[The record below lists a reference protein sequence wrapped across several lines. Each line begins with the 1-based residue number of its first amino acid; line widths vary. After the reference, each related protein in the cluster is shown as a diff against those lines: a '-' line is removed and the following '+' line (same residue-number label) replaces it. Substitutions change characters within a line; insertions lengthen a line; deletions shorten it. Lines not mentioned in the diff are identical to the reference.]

1 MPKVLIADDEPF
13 QRILIRET
21 LTVDPQFEFV
31 EAENGAQA
39 LDKARREHPDLI
51 ILDIMMPDMD
61 GLQVSRALK
70 ADPNLQDIPVIMV
83 TALNKEEDRVNALD
97 AGAANFVSK
106 PFEADELQDVVY
118 QALNRNSA
126 QSRP

>member
-1 MPKVLIADDEPF
+1 VPKVLIADDEPF

-21 LTVDPQFEFV
+21 LTVDPQFVFV

-39 LDKARREHPDLI
+39 LDKARREQPDLI
-51 ILDIMMPDMD
+51 ILDIMMPEMD

-70 ADPNLQDIPVIMV
+70 ADPNLQAIPVIMV

-97 AGAANFVSK
+97 AGAANFLSK

-118 QALNRNSA
+118 QALNRDSA
-126 QSRP
+126 ASGS

>member
-1 MPKVLIADDEPF
+1 MSKVLIADDEPF

-39 LDKARREHPDLI
+39 LDNARREQPDLI
-51 ILDIMMPDMD
+51 ILDIMMPDMN
-61 GLQVSRALK
+61 GLQVCRALK
-70 ADPNLQDIPVIMV
+70 ADPNLRAVPVIMV

-126 QSRP
+126 QSRS

>member
-1 MPKVLIADDEPF
+1 MPRVLIADDEPF

-21 LTVDPQFEFV
+21 LTEDPEFAFF

-39 LDKARREHPDLI
+39 LEKARREQPDLI

-61 GLQVSRALK
+61 GLQVCRLLK
-70 ADPNLQDIPVIMV
+70 SDPRLQTIPVIMV

-97 AGAANFVSK
+97 AGADNFLSK
-106 PFEADELQDVVY
+106 PFEADELQSVVND
-118 QALNRNSA
+118 ALDRAGTS
-126 QSRP
+126 

>member
-1 MPKVLIADDEPF
+1 MPRVLIADDEPY

-21 LTVDPQFEFV
+21 LTEDPEFAFS

-39 LDKARREHPDLI
+39 LEQARSEQPDLI

-61 GLQVSRALK
+61 GLQVCRLLK
-70 ADPNLQDIPVIMV
+70 SDPRLQAIPVIMV

-97 AGAANFVSK
+97 AGADNFLSK
-106 PFEADELQDVVY
+106 PFEADELQSVVND
-118 QALNRNSA
+118 ALDRA
-126 QSRP
+126 GTH

>member
-1 MPKVLIADDEPF
+1 MPRVLIADDEPF

-21 LTVDPQFEFV
+21 LTEDSEFAFY

-39 LDKARREHPDLI
+39 LEQAHRERPDLI

-61 GLQVSRALK
+61 GLQVCRLLK
-70 ADPNLQDIPVIMV
+70 ADPRLNTIPVIMV

-97 AGAANFVSK
+97 AGADNFLSK
-106 PFEADELQDVVY
+106 PFEAHELQAVVNS
-118 QALNRNSA
+118 ALNSNTSA
-126 QSRP
+126 L